1 MSAEPR
7 LFRIDPDNRE
17 SEAVTEVDFEQ
28 LGLRERGDIQE
39 WVAANPRI
47 LGDDLLIVGKEFSG
61 FDRTNER
68 LDLLAVDGAGRLV
81 VIELKRDDSGTDV
94 HWQAIKYASYLQRAS
109 ASDIVKLAAE
119 YYSCAPEE
127 AELLLLQHLGADD
140 LNALNHDQRII
151 LASHRF
157 APEVTS
163 AALWLNRKAPGEDL
177 ITCVALTPY
186 RDAMTGTLYVQAS
199 TLIPVPGIDD
209 YVITIGE
216 SAQPGKGA
224 MPSTLGA
231 KLRATFSQNINDEVT
246 PFLRIVGYDG
256 ITRAVELTSQTA
268 VWYRSGKPP
277 VLIRWVLIRDPQG
290 SFATQALLC
299 TDPAADPTQIL
310 EWFVLRWQLEVT
322 FHEVRTHLGVETQ
335 RQWSDLAIARTTPA
349 LLGLFSWTTLAAHA
363 LQKRHPMTQRKA
375 AWYDKPSPTFVDAI
389 ALARRHLWLASEGFS
404 LSVADPDIQELPV
417 ALYHRLVDSLAYA
430 A

>member
-28 LGLRERGDIQE
+28 MGLRERRDIQE

-68 LDLLAVDGAGRLV
+68 LELLAVDGAGRLV
-81 VIELKRDDSGTDV
+81 VIELKRDDSGTDA

-109 ASDIVKLAAE
+109 TSDIVKLAAE
-119 YYSCAPEE
+119 HRSCAPEE
-127 AELLLLQHLGADD
+127 AELLLLQHLGTDD

-209 YVITIGE
+209 YLITIGE
-216 SAQPGKGA
+216 SAQQGKVA

-231 KLRATFSQNINDEVT
+231 KLRATFSQNINDEIT
-246 PFLRIVGYDG
+246 PFLRRVGETAISGLADEIRPDRTSRWGAGGSDFRYYHIWYARQPWSNWG
-256 ITRAVELTSQTA
+256 TSYRINLRPEGEVGGWRAEVEFKHN
-268 VWYRSGKPP
+268 RP
-277 VLIRWVLIRDPQG
+277 
-290 SFATQALLC
+290 
-299 TDPAADPTQIL
+299 
-310 EWFVLRWQLEVT
+310 
-322 FHEVRTHLGVETQ
+322 
-335 RQWSDLAIARTTPA
+335 DLAGNLAGIRLHDDQAMDERGVTATLGAGSLNDEFGDRIAAVVRSFIESITPIVNDLDNEDTA
-349 LLGLFSWTTLAAHA
+349 G
-363 LQKRHPMTQRKA
+363 KN
-375 AWYDKPSPTFVDAI
+375 V
-389 ALARRHLWLASEGFS
+389 
-404 LSVADPDIQELPV
+404 
-417 ALYHRLVDSLAYA
+417 
-430 A
+430 

>member
-28 LGLRERGDIQE
+28 LGLRERRDIQE

-119 YYSCAPEE
+119 YHSCAPEE

-224 MPSTLGA
+224 MPSTVGA

-246 PFLRIVGYDG
+246 PFLRRVGEASISGLVDEIRPDRTSRWGAGGSDFRYYHIWYARPPWGNWG
-256 ITRAVELTSQTA
+256 ISYRINLRPEGGVGIWRAEVEFKHNRL
-268 VWYRSGKPP
+268 
-277 VLIRWVLIRDPQG
+277 
-290 SFATQALLC
+290 
-299 TDPAADPTQIL
+299 
-310 EWFVLRWQLEVT
+310 
-322 FHEVRTHLGVETQ
+322 
-335 RQWSDLAIARTTPA
+335 DLAANLAGLRLHDDCAVDEQGVTAMLGTGSLDDEFGDRIAAVVRSFIESITPIVND
-349 LLGLFSWTTLAAHA
+349 L
-363 LQKRHPMTQRKA
+363 
-375 AWYDKPSPTFVDAI
+375 DNVDA
-389 ALARRHLWLASEGFS
+389 AGQN
-404 LSVADPDIQELPV
+404 V
-417 ALYHRLVDSLAYA
+417 
-430 A
+430 

>member
-28 LGLRERGDIQE
+28 LGLRERRDIQE

-119 YYSCAPEE
+119 YHSCAPEE

-216 SAQPGKGA
+216 SAQPGKVT

-246 PFLRIVGYDG
+246 PFLRRVGEAAISGLADE
-256 ITRAVELTSQTA
+256 IRPDRTS
-268 VWYRSGKPP
+268 
-277 VLIRWVLIRDPQG
+277 RWG
-290 SFATQALLC
+290 A
-299 TDPAADPTQIL
+299 
-310 EWFVLRWQLEVT
+310 
-322 FHEVRTHLGVETQ
+322 GG
-335 RQWSDLAIARTTPA
+335 SDLRYYHIWYARPPWGNWGISYRIN
-349 LLGLFSWTTLAAHA
+349 L
-363 LQKRHPMTQRKA
+363 RP
-375 AWYDKPSPTFVDAI
+375 
-389 ALARRHLWLASEGFS
+389 EGGVGIWRAGQS
-404 LSVADPDIQELPV
+404 
-417 ALYHRLVDSLAYA
+417 RLNGNF
-430 A
+430 